1 MQDLEEF
8 LNFTM
13 ETVDDFATGFLP
25 TLDTDLGV
33 TELNEVLY
41 KFYEKPMC
49 SNVCVQKLS
58 AMDENSK
65 VKTLSNELT
74 RRLLNSSESLGNK
87 ERVRVVDVY
96 TQKLINSGYGVEQ
109 IRRNVINGI
118 KGYERKLKE
127 SKEGGRR
134 LHRTSAESSGK
145 RAKKKLMD
153 KTEWFRNSKKKTGE
167 GNPAD
172 DIEPN
177 KTGIKN
183 KEKNSEKQ
191 KKPQNVGSSAS
202 QMNIRTRTVIFVEQ
216 TRNGQLAKDIRLV
229 LSRIEHILGFRAKVV
244 ERTGS
249 TIKKT
254 LPNTDPWT
262 GGDCG
267 RQDCVTC
274 VQEGEEKPPCNKRGL
289 VYENICLVCNPEAS
303 KKGELL
309 EMNME
314 VPSIYVGE
322 TARSIKERSKEHWDL
337 FRRNT
342 RTVTY

>member
-1 MQDLEEF
+1 MNRMNKLKVVIWLAMRYMDDGRSFLAPFRPGWRWHEGDLVFCKRWETEDADLSPVERTRRILYGTMQDLEEF

-87 ERVRVVDVY
+87 ERVRVVDIY

-153 KTEWFRNSKKKTGE
+153 KT
-167 GNPAD
+167 
-172 DIEPN
+172 
-177 KTGIKN
+177 
-183 KEKNSEKQ
+183 
-191 KKPQNVGSSAS
+191 
-202 QMNIRTRTVIFVEQ
+202 
-216 TRNGQLAKDIRLV
+216 
-229 LSRIEHILGFRAKVV
+229 
-244 ERTGS
+244 
-249 TIKKT
+249 
-254 LPNTDPWT
+254 
-262 GGDCG
+262 
-267 RQDCVTC
+267 
-274 VQEGEEKPPCNKRGL
+274 
-289 VYENICLVCNPEAS
+289 
-303 KKGELL
+303 
-309 EMNME
+309 
-314 VPSIYVGE
+314 
-322 TARSIKERSKEHWDL
+322 
-337 FRRNT
+337 
-342 RTVTY
+342 